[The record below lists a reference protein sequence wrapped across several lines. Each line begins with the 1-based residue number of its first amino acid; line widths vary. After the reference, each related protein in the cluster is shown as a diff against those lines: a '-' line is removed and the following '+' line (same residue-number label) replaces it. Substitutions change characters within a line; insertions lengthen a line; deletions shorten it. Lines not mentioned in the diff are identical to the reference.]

1 MKSDKTTLLIQLDLD
16 LKKSFQAVCDSQDQ
30 NASQVLRQ
38 FMRDYVKKHGQGDL
52 FKKYLT
58 AG

>member
-1 MKSDKTTLLIQLDLD
+1 MKLDKTTLLIQLDLD

-52 FKKYLT
+52 FKK
-58 AG
+58 

>member
-16 LKKSFQAVCDSQDQ
+16 LKKSFQFVCDSQDQ

-52 FKKYLT
+52 FKK
-58 AG
+58 